1 MDDAATQQPY
11 IDPDSEHDDRPVC
24 GICPSLRFPREAF
37 VIYDRPTWEAPFD
50 PADGRRYTLDGRI
63 PACVH
68 PDKIGCPPDRQA
80 PPPKAQETE
89 PPAGQPPTP
98 RRSRWWRPSRAR

>member
-11 IDPDSEHDDRPVC
+11 IDPDSDHDDRPVC
-24 GICPSLRFPREAF
+24 GIRPSLRFPRDAF
-37 VIYDRPTWEAPFD
+37 VVYSRPTWEAPFD

-68 PDKIGCPPDRQA
+68 PDKIGLPPDRTA
-80 PPPKAQETE
+80 PPPKPLET
-89 PPAGQPPTP
+89 GQPAAAATP
-98 RRSRWWRPSRAR
+98 RRSRWWKPSRAR